1 MWIYNK
7 TVVTKENIKEHNP
20 NWPYIPDH
28 SYIILI
34 TGGSGSEKI
43 NSSYFNLISQQPEI
57 GKSYL
62 YAKDSYK
69 EKYQSLIT

>member
-1 MWIYNK
+1 MWKYNK

-20 NWPYIPDH
+20 NWPYIPGH

-34 TGGSGSEKI
+34 TGGSGSGKI
-43 NSSYFNLISQQPEI
+43 NSIYFNLISHQPEI

-69 EKYQSLIT
+69 AKYQSLIT